1 MKLLVSTKNR
11 HKLRE
16 IAEIL
21 GDIGYEIK
29 SVYDYVNDLDIEETG
44 KSFEENAILKAVVL
58 SKFTDFPVIADDS
71 GISVDFL
78 NGAPGIYSARYAG
91 LNATDEEN
99 NELLLKQLKDL
110 PLEKRKAR
118 YVCVIAL
125 AKKGTLLGTFDGE
138 CHGYIATE
146 YKGENGFGYDPI
158 FMLPDG
164 RHMAELAPEEK
175 NKISHRYN
183 ALIKLKN
190 FLSNTPA

>member
-1 MKLLVSTKNR
+1 MKLLVSTKNK

-21 GDIGYEIK
+21 SDIGYEVE
-29 SVYDYVNDLDIEETG
+29 SAYDYVDDMDIEETG

-71 GISVDFL
+71 GICVDFL

-99 NELLLKQLKDL
+99 NDLLLRQLKGL

-125 AKKGTLLGTFDGE
+125 AKKGTLLGTFFGE
-138 CHGYIATE
+138 CSGYIATE

-183 ALIKLKN
+183 ALVELKN
-190 FLSNTPA
+190 FLSTNAA